1 MRFTRSTLIGLALAL
16 VLLLGGAV
24 AVTTGMFG
32 TSGSAAANAGACAD
46 DDQDEHEDQDEN
58 EVEGA
63 DDAGEVEGANE
74 AEDANGDGDGEIDDD
89 MECDD
94 AEAASGTIDDGAEL
108 LPQARITL
116 EQAIVAAQG
125 AASGSVGEVDL
136 EDYNGTLVFNV
147 EIGSHDVKVD
157 AANGT
162 VLGSESDD

>member
-46 DDQDEHEDQDEN
+46 DDQDELEDQDEN
-58 EVEGA
+58 
-63 DDAGEVEGANE
+63 EVEGANE

-108 LPQARITL
+108 LPQAGITL